1 MDVIAH
7 ILRGKITLLSPAIIG
22 SGANEETDFDLLTDG
37 EGKPFIPGTSI
48 AGVFRS
54 LCQNYFPNNDDVNKL
69 FGFTKG
75 NGARASLL
83 LFSDLPIQDAKIGK
97 RTGVKID
104 NRLGRAE
111 EKHLYEYQVIEK
123 GNFDLKIEAKTEND
137 ADKELVEKAF
147 RFFYKLLKEKIRLGA
162 KTNSGFGVIGIN
174 QSDKIEYFQL
184 DLTNIDKLIRWLN
197 KEYKEEDLIKL
208 DDLTDVQC
216 WHCRKLLIK
225 AEFKLKTSLIIRDYS
240 VNPDLPDAVS
250 LKSGDDYIISG
261 TSIKG
266 ALRSRAEKI
275 LNTLSNDEKKT
286 EEMLND
292 LFGYVKVIKVEENSI
307 QPGAKSG
314 QNSQMEK
321 AKKGRLRVNEVKLE
335 NYAAEQQTRIK
346 IDRFTGGALG
356 GALLEEMPV
365 FAAEEGKPFTIEI
378 EVDKYQDWEAG
389 LLLLLL
395 KDLWTG
401 DLPVGGEKSIGRGVL
416 EGCQAEII
424 FRNEQGETK
433 YSINKKDEGILI
445 TKNDSEQ
452 GEDIISELN
461 RYVTSMAAKLTN
473 SGEKN
478 EQPSEPGKL

>member
-1 MDVIAH
+1 MGVIAH
-7 ILRGKITLLSPAIIG
+7 VLRGKITLLSPAIIG
-22 SGANEETDFDLLTDG
+22 SGANEETDFDLLSDG
-37 EGKPFIPGTSI
+37 EGNPFIPGTSI

-54 LCQNYFPNNDDVNKL
+54 ICQNYFNDNEIKKL
-69 FGFTKG
+69 FGFTEG
-75 NGARASLL
+75 NNARASLL
-83 LFSDLPIQDAKIGK
+83 LFSDMPIQEAKIGK

-111 EKHLYEYQVIEK
+111 EKHLYEYQVIER

-137 ADKELVEKAF
+137 DDKKLVEKAF
-147 RFFYKLLKEKIRLGA
+147 RCFYELLKEKIRLGA

-184 DLTNIDKLIRWLN
+184 DLANIDKLIRWLN
-197 KEYKEEDLIKL
+197 KEYKEEDQIKFEN
-208 DDLTDVQC
+208 LTYVQR
-216 WHCRKLLIK
+216 WLCRKLLVK

-275 LNTLSNDEKKT
+275 LNTLGNDEKKT

-292 LFGYVKVIKVEENSI
+292 LFGYVIVMKGEENNI
-307 QPGAKSG
+307 QSGAKSG
-314 QNSQMEK
+314 QNRQVEK

-335 NYAAEQQTRIK
+335 NYSAEQQTRIK

-365 FAAEEGKPFTIEI
+365 FATEDGKPFTIEI
-378 EVDKYQDWEAG
+378 EVENYKDWEAG

-433 YSINKKDEGILI
+433 YSIIKKEKEILI
-445 TKNDSEQ
+445 TNNDSEQ
-452 GEDIISELN
+452 GEEIISKLN
-461 RYVTSMAAKLTN
+461 NYVTSMAAKLTN